1 MSQNEI
7 DVATTAKENYE
18 KKNNIAKNIITLH
31 QKKQK
36 RDSKNSQTKK
46 TIYQLN
52 NKHLIKKSTIMKTKK
67 NLSKSMFMS
76 IITTVVFCF
85 GFAACSN
92 DNLDNPSEGMDAAAD
107 RASEEANYQPYG
119 LTYHNFENIGDVQIL
134 DPDTTEIAV
143 KKSLADK
150 MGIIT
155 FVNHP
160 IGIWDSPSHLAYGR
174 KVLEEKLIGDTYILK
189 VKEATVAE
197 LVGDK
202 LAQLSTDMYVNQ
214 DTNAVKASAAESDVP
229 EYAVRYMDKD
239 GMYHPAVIQM
249 TGSEYEVVDGQ
260 EPAYN
265 VGNSRYGEYDYI
277 TAEDFIAK
285 DPSNGSRRVLN
296 VNKTF
301 NLKCK
306 IPVGKD
312 AAAIEIAGK
321 LPVNYNLNYTLTL
334 DPGLKWDRGLK
345 AYVKKFET
353 GLDGEFGIHPQA
365 TISFKSG
372 LSLPEDKGKIKLVQ
386 FQPYIFTFMVGPV
399 PVVITVEP
407 ELNLKFDASVSGAIN
422 MGFQYDYS
430 NTFKAGI
437 KFEDNRWSVNRGCNV
452 NENKFSLNRPEVQL
466 KAEAGIGLFLTTAV
480 KVYGIAG
487 PELGVGPRIGA
498 EATMTASDKGLK
510 FNAEANMKLQAW
522 AGAKIGLLGFNIAE
536 WSTRFDIFGPWQI
549 WKYSE

>member
-1 MSQNEI
+1 M
-7 DVATTAKENYE
+7 ATKNFS
-18 KKNNIAKNIITLH
+18 KKTMFMNII
-31 QKKQK
+31 
-36 RDSKNSQTKK
+36 SV
-46 TIYQLN
+46 
-52 NKHLIKKSTIMKTKK
+52 
-67 NLSKSMFMS
+67 
-76 IITTVVFCF
+76 VVFGF

-92 DNLDNPSEGMDAAAD
+92 DDCEFESNNNEFNKKADDPSQ
-107 RASEEANYQPYG
+107 YQAYG
-119 LTYHNFENIGDVQIL
+119 LTYHNFDSANDVQIL
-134 DPDTTEIAV
+134 NNDTTEIAV

-150 MGIIT
+150 LGIIT

-160 IGIWDSPSHLAYGR
+160 LGIWDSPSHLAYGR
-174 KVLEEKLIGDTYILK
+174 KAIEEKLIGDTYILK

-202 LAQLSTDMYVNQ
+202 LALLSTDMYVNQ
-214 DTNAVKASAAESDVP
+214 DTNAVKASAAAGNVP
-229 EYAVRYMDKD
+229 EYAARYMDKD
-239 GMYHPAVIQM
+239 GMFHPAVIQKV
-249 TGSEYEVVDGQ
+249 GNEYEITEDGQ

-265 VGNSRYGEYDYI
+265 VRNSQNGEYEYI

-285 DPSNGSRRVLN
+285 NPSNGKWHVLN

-312 AAAIEIAGK
+312 ASAIEIAGK
-321 LPVNYNLNYTLTL
+321 LPVNYDLNYTLTL
-334 DPGLKWDRGLK
+334 DPGLKWDHGLK

-372 LSLPEDKGKIKLVQ
+372 IKLPEDKSKIKLVQ
-386 FQPYIFTFMVGPV
+386 FQPYIFTFMAGPV

-407 ELNLKFDASVSGAIN
+407 ELNLKFDASVSGSIN
-422 MGFQYDYS
+422 MGFKYDYS
-430 NTFKAGI
+430 NTFKAGL
-437 KFEDNRWSVNRGCNV
+437 KYENNRWGIIQGCNV
-452 NENKFSLNRPEVQL
+452 TENKFSLDRPKMQI

-510 FNAEANMKLQAW
+510 FNAEAKMTLQAW
-522 AGAKIGLLGFNIAE
+522 AGAKIGILGYDLAE
-536 WSTRFDIFGPWQI
+536 WSTRFDLFGPWQI

>member
-1 MSQNEI
+1 
-7 DVATTAKENYE
+7 
-18 KKNNIAKNIITLH
+18 
-31 QKKQK
+31 
-36 RDSKNSQTKK
+36 
-46 TIYQLN
+46 
-52 NKHLIKKSTIMKTKK
+52 MKTKK

-92 DNLDNPSEGMDAAAD
+92 DNLDNPSEGMDAAAEH
-107 RASEEANYQPYG
+107 AKEEANYQPYG
-119 LTYHNFENIGDVQIL
+119 LTYHNFDTAGDVQIL

-150 MGIIT
+150 LGIIT

-160 IGIWDSPSHLAYGR
+160 LGIWDSPSHLAYGR
-174 KVLEEKLIGDTYILK
+174 KAIEEKLIGDTYILK

-202 LAQLSTDMYVNQ
+202 LALLSTDMYVNQ
-214 DTNAVKASAAESDVP
+214 DTNAVKASAAAGNVP
-229 EYAVRYMDKD
+229 EYAARYMDND
-239 GMYHPAVIQM
+239 GMFHPAVIQKV
-249 TGSEYEVVDGQ
+249 GNEYEITEDGQ

-265 VGNSRYGEYDYI
+265 VRNSQNGEYEYI

-285 DPSNGSRRVLN
+285 NPSNGKWHVLN

-312 AAAIEIAGK
+312 ASAIEIAGK

-334 DPGLKWDRGLK
+334 DPGLKWDHGLK

-372 LSLPEDKGKIKLVQ
+372 IKLPEDKSKIKLVQ
-386 FQPYIFTFMVGPV
+386 FQPYIFTFMAGPV

-407 ELNLKFDASVSGAIN
+407 ELNLKFDASVSGSIN
-422 MGFQYDYS
+422 MGFKYDYS
-430 NTFKAGI
+430 NTFKAGL
-437 KFEDNRWSVNRGCNV
+437 KYENNRWGIIQGCNV
-452 NENKFSLNRPEVQL
+452 TENKFSLDRPKMQIT
-466 KAEAGIGLFLTTAV
+466 ADAGIGLFLTTAV

-498 EATMTASDKGLK
+498 NATMTASDKGLK
-510 FNAEANMKLQAW
+510 FNAEAKMTLQAW
-522 AGAKIGLLGFNIAE
+522 AGAKIGILGYDLAE
-536 WSTRFDIFGPWQI
+536 WSTRFDLFGPWQI